1 VRLNSKKVVFECF
14 GEKIERVLIEDIKS
28 IIEENILAG
37 FFFPFCRTGLGL
49 IFLTPPHEKKTFD
62 QLSEILQKQ
71 NFLINNNRKYLER
84 ALDILLDTGLF
95 SAKWGKIEQNGG
107 LLKWARQFSNRNEI
121 ITRLQ
126 PYRSHIKAF
135 SLLSSIQLLRW
146 FEMLSQGPSKNPEF
160 FEKILEINAYLAHTG
175 DIIDPDHWHI
185 TIKFKSSLYYRD
197 LWRVLYKIS
206 KGNIYDSN
214 IKFYHER
221 KKLAIY
227 GLDEWIRK
235 KVKDIQ
241 DDYKGVSLEI
251 TQCKIRLLLEPEK
264 APEEIEGEYDFPISK
279 LLVVPIVNFEIS
291 GLNGEIENDYPTEI
305 DEIASTLACELTNQF
320 IKRFIEEISKSRNQ
334 RLREEKPFDFNVE
347 CRLLKFKLEDYK
359 EFENRFVKFLSKYGN
374 LRNDL
379 KMELTHLEYWPLPI
393 REKMEKIEREI
404 EDCVV
409 KNIEENRSQGEV
421 FITVARK
428 GDALIRHLYE
438 IAKNSAQSSIGEV
451 QHKFKRILES
461 FKDGKDREETFYILS
476 DTEFLLKLEKNGYSN
491 LNKIFI
497 FDDAIDRGTTV
508 KRVIEKIKNN
518 LKHSSQNL
526 IIEVLS
532 LVVNKENF
540 DQIKTDFENQGVQL
554 KACQLI

>member
-1 VRLNSKKVVFECF
+1 MGFGSEKVVFECF
-14 GEKIERVLIEDIKS
+14 GEKIERVLIEDIKP

-37 FFFPFCRTGLGL
+37 FFFPFCRIGLGL

-121 ITRLQ
+121 VTRLQ

-146 FEMLSQGPSKNPEF
+146 FEMLSQISGE
-160 FEKILEINAYLAHTG
+160 LERVLKMGAYLAYVG
-175 DIIDPDHWHI
+175 DIAESDHWRI
-185 TIKFKSSLYYRD
+185 TIKFKSSLYYRN

-241 DDYKGVSLEI
+241 DNYKGVSLKI

-291 GLNGEIENDYPTEI
+291 GLNEEIENDYPIKI

-320 IKRFIEEISKSRNQ
+320 IKRLISKLRNQ
-334 RLREEKPFDFNVE
+334 QLREEKPFDFNVE
-347 CRLLKFKLEDYK
+347 CRLLKFRLEDYK

-379 KMELTHLEYWPLPI
+379 KMELTHLEYWPLPV
-393 REKMEKIEREI
+393 REKMEKIEREM
-404 EDCVV
+404 DGVSR
-409 KNIEENRSQGEV
+409 NRFE
-421 FITVARK
+421 K
-428 GDALIRHLYE
+428 YALLQ
-438 IAKNSAQSSIGEV
+438 NS
-451 QHKFKRILES
+451 
-461 FKDGKDREETFYILS
+461 
-476 DTEFLLKLEKNGYSN
+476 
-491 LNKIFI
+491 
-497 FDDAIDRGTTV
+497 
-508 KRVIEKIKNN
+508 
-518 LKHSSQNL
+518 
-526 IIEVLS
+526 
-532 LVVNKENF
+532 
-540 DQIKTDFENQGVQL
+540 
-554 KACQLI
+554 